1 MKRFAFSG
9 ALLVLIALSLAFA
22 ACGDDKDNNQDPTPS
37 DGTTAEIE
45 VDPNIRTSK
54 GLTVSAVNAGFG
66 NGGGTGGN
74 FDDSARAGSAQ
85 GLSGGGPASA
95 GNLMAAPQYG
105 GDSAKSSGGGN
116 AQAAESGGGLTVTG
130 YGTATAPADSAIIEF
145 YFNTNNNY
153 GYGTPSP
160 GTPITEETL
169 QPIADALVAIGVAAE
184 DIEFVSQGYYDAYY
198 SSGSIRAIARDVTA
212 AEAIAQAVGDAS
224 GSLGNNITLS
234 STNITYTLED
244 CEALEAAATRTA
256 AEDAADNADRLAGAL
271 GLSAGSIT
279 AASDYSYPWYYPYF
293 GEQTCGS
300 SYYGPIVYYAAD
312 GATGAIDDQPK
323 EVQVFANIN
332 VTYAI
337 R

>member
-1 MKRFAFSG
+1 MKRFAFPG
-9 ALLVLIALSLAFA
+9 AFLVLIALSLAFA
-22 ACGDDKDNNQDPTPS
+22 ACGDDKDKNQGPTPS
-37 DGTTAEIE
+37 DGATAEIE

-66 NGGGTGGN
+66 NGSGTGISS
-74 FDDSARAGSAQ
+74 DDSAMAGSLGGAS
-85 GLSGGGPASA
+85 SGQS
-95 GNLMAAPQYG
+95 MAAPKSA
-105 GDSAKSSGGGN
+105 GDSYSGGNSSGN

-300 SYYGPIVYYAAD
+300 SYYGPIAYYAAD